1 MFQVGQIILVQ
12 LTVVNVFPVFYCIF
26 LCPQNCRQKGEEEK
40 SLGGCEEYFSA
51 YTELDASSHSKLN
64 AQLPFPCSRCRF
76 VYGLSICG
84 VLPEARKNLTQT

>member
-26 LCPQNCRQKGEEEK
+26 LCPQNCRQKGEE
-40 SLGGCEEYFSA
+40 YFPA

-64 AQLPFPCSRCRF
+64 AQLPFPCTRCHL

-84 VLPEARKNLTQT
+84 ILPEARKNLTQQT